1 MVFEAIE
8 RGVIAKSPAG
18 DEAIQSLQPTPVIV
32 PATSGRSRWFA
43 MTTHELKVIAL
54 WHERQRGRA

>member
-32 PATSGRSRWFA
+32 PA
-43 MTTHELKVIAL
+43 L
-54 WHERQRGRA
+54 RAGPVGSQ